1 MKQNSMRP
9 PKAADTERFLKTFAA
24 PRFAWRAAP
33 EQCGD
38 AAIVHKVAVI
48 GAGPVGLTAALD
60 LAQRGV
66 RVVVLDDNDTVSV
79 GSRALCYAKRTL
91 EVWDRLGCGVD
102 VANAGVQWQVGKVFF
117 RDEMVYRFDLLPEA
131 DHKMPAMVNLQQYH
145 LEQTLVQRCLANDLI
160 ELRWRHKIVGLEQG
174 DAQVSLTVETPSG
187 AYVLRAQWVLACDGA
202 NSDTRAMVGAPF
214 TGQAF
219 QDRFLI
225 ADVLM
230 KADFPTERWF
240 WFDPPFHRGQSALLH
255 RQRDNVW
262 RIDFQ
267 LGWDA
272 DPVEE
277 RKPERVTARVREML
291 GPDAQFELEWVS
303 IYQFAC
309 RRIDRF
315 RYGRVLFAGDSAHQV
330 SPFGA
335 RGANSGVQDVDNLSW
350 KLQLVVDGVAPDRLL
365 DSYHDERAL
374 AADDN
379 IRQST
384 RSTDFITPKNV
395 SSRLYRDAVLGLSR
409 DCAFARPLVNSG
421 RLSLPTRYRGSA
433 LVCGDTD
440 AFSAASAAPG
450 APCPDAPIMTAD
462 GREGWLLEHLG
473 HGFVLLC
480 FGEIAPPMQAVALP
494 VRVAAVV
501 VGRDLIDQRGVL
513 AQRLDALPGTAY
525 LIRPDQFVAARWRRA
540 SAQAVR
546 GAVMRSLALH

>member
-1 MKQNSMRP
+1 M
-9 PKAADTERFLKTFAA
+9 KTFTP
-24 PRFAWRAAP
+24 PRYAWRPAP
-33 EQCGD
+33 EQQG
-38 AAIVHKVAVI
+38 VVESPHPVVVI

-60 LAQRGV
+60 LAARGV

-91 EVWDRLGCGVD
+91 EVWDRLGCGEA
-102 VANAGVQWQVGKVFF
+102 VAADGVRWQVGKVFF
-117 RDEMVYRFDLLPEA
+117 QDEMVYRFDLLPEP

-145 LEQTLVQRCLANDLI
+145 LEQTLVERCLTSDLI
-160 ELRWRHKIVGLEQG
+160 DMRWRHRVVSLEQN
-174 DAQVSLTVETPSG
+174 DQTVLLGVDTPEG
-187 AYVLRAQWVLACDGA
+187 RYTTQATWVIACDGA
-202 NSDTRAMVGAPF
+202 NSEARAMVGAPF

-230 KADFPTERWF
+230 KAEFPTERWF
-240 WFDPPFHRGQSALLH
+240 WFDPPFHPGQSALLH
-255 RQRDNVW
+255 KQRDNVW

-277 RKPERVTARVREML
+277 RKPERVEARVRQML
-291 GPDAQFELEWVS
+291 GPDADFELEWVS

-335 RGANSGVQDVDNLSW
+335 RGANSGVQDVDNLAW
-350 KLQLVVDGVAPDRLL
+350 KLQCVLAGIAPETLL

-379 IRQST
+379 IRNST
-384 RSTDFITPKNV
+384 RSTDFITPKNA

-409 DCAFARPLVNSG
+409 DHAFARPLVNSG
-421 RLSLPTRYRGSA
+421 RLSLPTRYLGSA
-433 LVCGDTD
+433 IITDDTD
-440 AFSAASAAPG
+440 AFEAPSAAPG
-450 APCPDAPIMTAD
+450 CPCPDAPVERPD
-462 GREGWLLEHLG
+462 GSSGWLLDHLG
-473 HGFVLLC
+473 RGFTLL
-480 FGEIAPPMQAVALP
+480 VAGADPTDSNANANAEPLPLP
-494 VRVAAVV
+494 VTRL
-501 VGRDLIDQRGVL
+501 RLDHDLVDRRGVL
-513 AQRLDALPGTAY
+513 SARFDTRQQAVY
-525 LIRPDQFVAARWRRA
+525 LIRPDQFIAARWRQPSITEIR
-540 SAQAVR
+540 QAL
-546 GAVMRSLALH
+546 ARSLAIH

>member
-1 MKQNSMRP
+1 M
-9 PKAADTERFLKTFAA
+9 KTFTP
-24 PRFAWRAAP
+24 PRYAWRPAP
-33 EQCGD
+33 EQQG
-38 AAIVHKVAVI
+38 VVESPHPVVVI

-60 LAQRGV
+60 LAARGV

-91 EVWDRLGCGVD
+91 EVWDRLGCGEA
-102 VANAGVQWQVGKVFF
+102 VAADGVRWQVGKVFF
-117 RDEMVYRFDLLPEA
+117 QDEMVYRFDLLPEP

-145 LEQTLVQRCLANDLI
+145 LEQTLVERCLTSDLI
-160 ELRWRHKIVGLEQG
+160 DMRWRHRVVSLEQN
-174 DAQVSLTVETPSG
+174 DQTVLLGVDTPEG
-187 AYVLRAQWVLACDGA
+187 RYTTQATWVIACDGA
-202 NSDTRAMVGAPF
+202 NSEARAMVGAPF

-230 KADFPTERWF
+230 KAEFPTERWF
-240 WFDPPFHRGQSALLH
+240 WFDPPFHPGQSALLH
-255 RQRDNVW
+255 KQRDNVW

-277 RKPERVTARVREML
+277 RKPERVEARVRQML
-291 GPDAQFELEWVS
+291 GPDADFELEWVS

-335 RGANSGVQDVDNLSW
+335 RGANSGVQDVDNLAW
-350 KLQLVVDGVAPDRLL
+350 KLQCVLAGIAPETLL

-379 IRQST
+379 IRNST
-384 RSTDFITPKNV
+384 RSTDFITPKNA

-409 DCAFARPLVNSG
+409 DHAFARPLVNSG
-421 RLSLPTRYRGSA
+421 RLSLPTRYLGSSIITD
-433 LVCGDTD
+433 DTD
-440 AFSAASAAPG
+440 AFEAPSAAPG
-450 APCPDAPIMTAD
+450 CPCPDAPVERPD
-462 GREGWLLEHLG
+462 GSSGWLLDHLG
-473 HGFVLLC
+473 RGFTLLVV
-480 FGEIAPPMQAVALP
+480 GADPTDSNANANAEPLPLP
-494 VRVAAVV
+494 VTRL
-501 VGRDLIDQRGVL
+501 RLDHDLVDRRGVL
-513 AQRLDALPGTAY
+513 SARFDTRQQAVY
-525 LIRPDQFVAARWRRA
+525 LIRPDQFIAARWRQPSMAEIR
-540 SAQAVR
+540 QAL
-546 GAVMRSLALH
+546 ARSLAIH

>member
-1 MKQNSMRP
+1 M
-9 PKAADTERFLKTFAA
+9 KTFTA
-24 PRFAWRAAP
+24 PRFDWQAAP
-33 EQCGD
+33 EQFGGSD
-38 AAIVHKVAVI
+38 IVHKVAVI

-60 LAQRGV
+60 LAARGV

-91 EVWDRLGCGVD
+91 EVWDRLGCGVE
-102 VANAGVQWQVGKVFF
+102 VAAAGVQWQVGKVFF
-117 RDEMVYRFDLLPEA
+117 RDEMVYRFDLLPEPH
-131 DHKMPAMVNLQQYH
+131 HKMPAMVNLQQYH
-145 LEQTLVQRCLANDLI
+145 LEQTLVARCLAEDLI
-160 ELRWRHKIVGLEQG
+160 ELRWRNKVVALEQDG
-174 DAQVSLTVETPSG
+174 EGARLSVDTPSG
-187 AYVLRAQWVLACDGA
+187 HYTLRAHWIIACDGA

-214 TGQAF
+214 SGQAF

-277 RKPERVTARVREML
+277 RKPERVNARVREML
-291 GPDAQFELEWVS
+291 GPEADFELEWVS

-335 RGANSGVQDVDNLSW
+335 RGANSGVQDIDNLAW
-350 KLQLVVDGVAPDRLL
+350 KLQLVIDGIAAESLL
-365 DSYHDERAL
+365 DSYHDERSL

-379 IRQST
+379 IRNST
-384 RSTDFITPKNV
+384 RSTDFITPKNA

-409 DCAFARPLVNSG
+409 DHAFARPLVNSG
-421 RLSLPTRYRGSA
+421 RLSLPTRYAGSMLITEDA
-433 LVCGDTD
+433 D
-440 AFSAASAAPG
+440 AFASSAAVPG
-450 APCPDAPIMTAD
+450 APCPDAPVVTAG
-462 GREGWLLEHLG
+462 GRGSWLLEHLG
-473 HGFVLLC
+473 RGFVLLS
-480 FGEIAPPMQAVALP
+480 FGQIAPALLALP
-494 VRVAAVV
+494 LPVTVTPLV
-501 VGRDLIDQRGVL
+501 VGRDLFDEHGVL
-513 AQRLDALPGTAY
+513 GRRLDARPGTAY
-525 LIRPDQFVAARWRRA
+525 LIRPDQFIAARWRVPEAGRFRNA
-540 SAQAVR
+540 L
-546 GAVMRSLALH
+546 MRSLALH

>member
-1 MKQNSMRP
+1 M
-9 PKAADTERFLKTFAA
+9 KTFTP
-24 PRFAWRAAP
+24 PRYVWRPAP
-33 EQCGD
+33 EQQRPVD
-38 AAIVHKVAVI
+38 ALHPVVVI

-60 LAQRGV
+60 LAARGV

-91 EVWDRLGCGVD
+91 EVWDRLGCGEA
-102 VANAGVQWQVGKVFF
+102 VAADGVRWQVGKVFF
-117 RDEMVYRFDLLPEA
+117 QDEMVYRFDLLPEP

-145 LEQTLVQRCLANDLI
+145 LEQTLVERCLASELI
-160 ELRWRHKIVGLEQG
+160 DIRWRHRVVSLEQNEMR
-174 DAQVSLTVETPSG
+174 AQLGVETPDGS
-187 AYVLRAQWVLACDGA
+187 YTAQALWVIACDGA
-202 NSDTRAMVGAPF
+202 NSDTRSMVGAPF

-230 KADFPTERWF
+230 KAEFPTERWF
-240 WFDPPFHRGQSALLH
+240 WFDPPFHPGQSALLH
-255 RQRDNVW
+255 KQRDNVW

-277 RKPERVTARVREML
+277 RKPERVEARVRQML
-291 GPDAQFELEWVS
+291 GPDADFELEWVS

-335 RGANSGVQDVDNLSW
+335 RGANSGVQDVDNLGW
-350 KLQLVVDGVAPDRLL
+350 KLQCVLAGVAPETLL

-379 IRQST
+379 IRNST
-384 RSTDFITPKNV
+384 RSTDFITPKNS

-409 DCAFARPLVNSG
+409 DHAFARPLVNSG
-421 RLSLPTRYRGSA
+421 RLSLPTRYLGSSIITD
-433 LVCGDTD
+433 DTD
-440 AFSAASAAPG
+440 AFDAPSAAPG
-450 APCPDAPIMTAD
+450 CPCPDAPV
-462 GREGWLLEHLG
+462 EGPEGSPSWLLEHLG
-473 HGFVLLC
+473 HGFTLLVI
-480 FGEIAPPMQAVALP
+480 GTDPIAGSSEPLLLP
-494 VRVAAVV
+494 VTVLRL
-501 VGRDLIDQRGVL
+501 GHDLHDRRGVL
-513 AQRLDALPGTAY
+513 SARLDAKQQAVY
-525 LIRPDQFVAARWRRA
+525 LIRPDQFIAARWRQPSMADIR
-540 SAQAVR
+540 QALS
-546 GAVMRSLALH
+546 RSLAIH

>member
-1 MKQNSMRP
+1 M
-9 PKAADTERFLKTFAA
+9 KTFTP
-24 PRFAWRAAP
+24 PRYAWRPAP
-33 EQCGD
+33 EQQG
-38 AAIVHKVAVI
+38 VVESPHPVVVI

-60 LAQRGV
+60 LAARGV

-91 EVWDRLGCGVD
+91 EVWDRLGCGKA
-102 VANAGVQWQVGKVFF
+102 VAADGVRWQVGKVFF
-117 RDEMVYRFDLLPEA
+117 QDEMVYRFDLLPEP

-145 LEQTLVQRCLANDLI
+145 LEQTLVERCLTSDLI
-160 ELRWRHKIVGLEQG
+160 DMRWRHRVVSLEQN
-174 DAQVSLTVETPSG
+174 DQTVLLGVDTPEG
-187 AYVLRAQWVLACDGA
+187 RYTTQATWVIACDGA
-202 NSDTRAMVGAPF
+202 NSEARALVGAPF

-230 KADFPTERWF
+230 KAEFPTERWF
-240 WFDPPFHRGQSALLH
+240 WFDPPFHPGQSALLH
-255 RQRDNVW
+255 KQRDNVW

-277 RKPERVTARVREML
+277 RKPERVEARVRQML
-291 GPDAQFELEWVS
+291 GPDADFELEWVS

-335 RGANSGVQDVDNLSW
+335 RGANSGVQDVDNLAW
-350 KLQLVVDGVAPDRLL
+350 KLQYVLAGIAPETLL

-379 IRQST
+379 IRNST
-384 RSTDFITPKNV
+384 RSTDFITPKNA

-409 DCAFARPLVNSG
+409 DHAFARPLVNSG
-421 RLSLPTRYRGSA
+421 RLSLPTRYLGSSIITD
-433 LVCGDTD
+433 DTD
-440 AFSAASAAPG
+440 AFEAPSAAPG
-450 APCPDAPIMTAD
+450 CPCPDAPVERPD
-462 GREGWLLEHLG
+462 GSSGWLLDHLG
-473 HGFVLLC
+473 RGFTLL
-480 FGEIAPPMQAVALP
+480 VAGADPTDSNANANAEPLPLP
-494 VRVAAVV
+494 VTRL
-501 VGRDLIDQRGVL
+501 RLDHDLVDRRGVL
-513 AQRLDALPGTAY
+513 SARFDTRQQAVY
-525 LIRPDQFVAARWRRA
+525 LIRPDQFIAARWRQPSMAEIR
-540 SAQAVR
+540 QAL
-546 GAVMRSLALH
+546 ARSLAIH

>member
-1 MKQNSMRP
+1 M
-9 PKAADTERFLKTFAA
+9 KTFTP
-24 PRFAWRAAP
+24 PRYVWRPAP
-33 EQCGD
+33 EQQRPVD
-38 AAIVHKVAVI
+38 SLHPVIVI

-60 LAQRGV
+60 LAARGV

-91 EVWDRLGCGVD
+91 EVWDRLGCGEA
-102 VANAGVQWQVGKVFF
+102 VAADGVRWQVGKVFF
-117 RDEMVYRFDLLPEA
+117 QDEMVYRFDLLPEP

-145 LEQTLVQRCLANDLI
+145 LEQTLVERCLASELI
-160 ELRWRHKIVGLEQG
+160 DIRWRHRVVSLEQNEMR
-174 DAQVSLTVETPSG
+174 AQLGVETPDGSY
-187 AYVLRAQWVLACDGA
+187 AAQALWVIACDGA
-202 NSDTRAMVGAPF
+202 NSDTRSMVGAPF

-230 KADFPTERWF
+230 KAEFPTERWF
-240 WFDPPFHRGQSALLH
+240 WFDPPFHPGQSALLH
-255 RQRDNVW
+255 KQRDNVW

-277 RKPERVTARVREML
+277 RKPERVEARVRQML
-291 GPDAQFELEWVS
+291 GPDADFELEWVS

-335 RGANSGVQDVDNLSW
+335 RGANSGVQDVDNLGW
-350 KLQLVVDGVAPDRLL
+350 KLQCVLAGVAPEALL

-379 IRQST
+379 IRNST
-384 RSTDFITPKNV
+384 RSTDFITPKNS

-409 DCAFARPLVNSG
+409 DHAFARPLVNSG
-421 RLSLPTRYRGSA
+421 RLSLPTRYLGSSIITD
-433 LVCGDTD
+433 DTD
-440 AFSAASAAPG
+440 AFDAPSAAPG
-450 APCPDAPIMTAD
+450 CPCPDAPV
-462 GREGWLLEHLG
+462 EGSEGSPSWLLEHLG
-473 HGFVLLC
+473 HGFTLLVI
-480 FGEIAPPMQAVALP
+480 GTDPIAASSEPLPLP
-494 VRVAAVV
+494 VTVLRL
-501 VGRDLIDQRGVL
+501 GHDLHDRRGVL
-513 AQRLDALPGTAY
+513 SARLDAKQQAVY
-525 LIRPDQFVAARWRRA
+525 LIRPDQFIAARWRQPSMADIR
-540 SAQAVR
+540 QALS
-546 GAVMRSLALH
+546 RSLAIH

>member
-1 MKQNSMRP
+1 M
-9 PKAADTERFLKTFAA
+9 KTFTP
-24 PRFAWRAAP
+24 PRYAWRPAP
-33 EQCGD
+33 EQQG
-38 AAIVHKVAVI
+38 VVESPHPVVVI

-60 LAQRGV
+60 LAARGV

-91 EVWDRLGCGVD
+91 EVWDRLGCGEA
-102 VANAGVQWQVGKVFF
+102 VAADGVRWQVGKVFF
-117 RDEMVYRFDLLPEA
+117 QDEMVYRFDLLPEP

-145 LEQTLVQRCLANDLI
+145 LEQTLVERCLTSDLI
-160 ELRWRHKIVGLEQG
+160 DMRWRHRVVSLEQN
-174 DAQVSLTVETPSG
+174 DQTVLLGVDTPEG
-187 AYVLRAQWVLACDGA
+187 RYTTQAIWVIACDGA
-202 NSDTRAMVGAPF
+202 NSEARAMVGAPF

-230 KADFPTERWF
+230 KAEFPTERWF
-240 WFDPPFHRGQSALLH
+240 WFDPPFHPGQSALLH
-255 RQRDNVW
+255 KQRDNVW

-277 RKPERVTARVREML
+277 RKPERVEARVRQML
-291 GPDAQFELEWVS
+291 GPDADFELEWVS

-335 RGANSGVQDVDNLSW
+335 RGANSGVQDVDNLAW
-350 KLQLVVDGVAPDRLL
+350 KLQCVLAGIAPETLL

-379 IRQST
+379 IRNST
-384 RSTDFITPKNV
+384 RSTDFITPKNA

-409 DCAFARPLVNSG
+409 DHAFARPLVNSG
-421 RLSLPTRYRGSA
+421 RLSLPTRYLGSSIITD
-433 LVCGDTD
+433 DTD
-440 AFSAASAAPG
+440 AFEAPLAAPG
-450 APCPDAPIMTAD
+450 CPCPDAPVERPD
-462 GREGWLLEHLG
+462 GSSGWLLDHLG
-473 HGFVLLC
+473 RGFTLLVV
-480 FGEIAPPMQAVALP
+480 GADPTDSNANANAEPLPLP
-494 VRVAAVV
+494 VTRL
-501 VGRDLIDQRGVL
+501 RLDHDLVDRRGVL
-513 AQRLDALPGTAY
+513 SARFDTRQQAVY
-525 LIRPDQFVAARWRRA
+525 LIRPDQFIAARWRQPSMAEIR
-540 SAQAVR
+540 QAL
-546 GAVMRSLALH
+546 ARSLAIH

>member
-1 MKQNSMRP
+1 M
-9 PKAADTERFLKTFAA
+9 KTFAA
-24 PRFAWRAAP
+24 PRFEWRAAP
-33 EQCGD
+33 EQYGD

-91 EVWDRLGCGVD
+91 EVWDRLGCGAD

-117 RDEMVYRFDLLPEA
+117 RDEMVYRFDLLPEP

-145 LEQTLVQRCLANDLI
+145 LEQTLVERCLANDLI
-160 ELRWRHKIVGLEQG
+160 ELRWRHKIVGLEQN
-174 DAQVSLTVETPSG
+174 DAQVSLNVETPSG
-187 AYVLRAQWVLACDGA
+187 AYVLRAQWVIACDGA
-202 NSDTRAMVGAPF
+202 NSDTRAMVGASF

-277 RKPERVTARVREML
+277 RKPERVTTRVREML
-291 GPDAQFELEWVS
+291 GPDAEFELEWVS

-350 KLQLVVDGVAPDRLL
+350 KLQLVLDGVAPDLLL

-395 SSRLYRDAVLGLSR
+395 SSRRYRDAVLGLSR
-409 DCAFARPLVNSG
+409 DYAFARPLVNSG
-421 RLSLPTRYRGSA
+421 RLSLPTRYADSA
-433 LVCGDTD
+433 LICADTD
-440 AFSAASAAPG
+440 AFSASSAAPG
-450 APCPDAPIMTAD
+450 APCPDAPIVTAD

-473 HGFVLLC
+473 RGFVLLS
-480 FGEIAPPMQAVALP
+480 FGELAPEMQLISLP
-494 VRVAAVV
+494 VRVTAIV
-501 VGRDLIDQRGVL
+501 VGRDLIDRRGVL
-513 AQRLDALPGTAY
+513 ARRLDARPGTAY
-525 LIRPDQFVAARWRRA
+525 LIRPDQFVAARWRQA
-540 SAQAVR
+540 SAEAIR
-546 GAVMRSLALH
+546 STVMRSLALH

>member
-1 MKQNSMRP
+1 M
-9 PKAADTERFLKTFAA
+9 KTFTP
-24 PRFAWRAAP
+24 PRYAWRPAP
-33 EQCGD
+33 EQQG
-38 AAIVHKVAVI
+38 VVESPHPVVVI

-60 LAQRGV
+60 LAARGV

-91 EVWDRLGCGVD
+91 EVWDRLGCGEA
-102 VANAGVQWQVGKVFF
+102 VAADGVRWQVGKVFF
-117 RDEMVYRFDLLPEA
+117 QDEMVYRFDLLPEP

-145 LEQTLVQRCLANDLI
+145 LEQTLVERCLTSDLI
-160 ELRWRHKIVGLEQG
+160 DMRWRHRVVSLEQN
-174 DAQVSLTVETPSG
+174 DQTVLLGVDTPEG
-187 AYVLRAQWVLACDGA
+187 RYTTQATWVIACDGA
-202 NSDTRAMVGAPF
+202 NSEARALVGAPF

-230 KADFPTERWF
+230 KAEFPTERWF
-240 WFDPPFHRGQSALLH
+240 WFDPPFHPGQSALLH
-255 RQRDNVW
+255 KQRDNVW

-277 RKPERVTARVREML
+277 RKPERVEARVRQML
-291 GPDAQFELEWVS
+291 GPDADFELEWVS

-335 RGANSGVQDVDNLSW
+335 RGANSGVQDVDNLAW
-350 KLQLVVDGVAPDRLL
+350 KLQCVLAGIAPETLL

-379 IRQST
+379 IRNST
-384 RSTDFITPKNV
+384 RSTDFITPKNA

-409 DCAFARPLVNSG
+409 DHAFARPLVNSG
-421 RLSLPTRYRGSA
+421 RLSLPTRYLGSSIITD
-433 LVCGDTD
+433 DTD
-440 AFSAASAAPG
+440 AFEAPSAAPG
-450 APCPDAPIMTAD
+450 CPCPDAPVERPD
-462 GREGWLLEHLG
+462 GSSGWLLDHLG
-473 HGFVLLC
+473 RGFTLLVV
-480 FGEIAPPMQAVALP
+480 GADPTDSNANANAEPLPLP
-494 VRVAAVV
+494 VTMLRLDH
-501 VGRDLIDQRGVL
+501 DLVDRRGVL
-513 AQRLDALPGTAY
+513 SARFDTRQQAVY
-525 LIRPDQFVAARWRRA
+525 LIRPDQFIAARWRQPSMAEIR
-540 SAQAVR
+540 QAL
-546 GAVMRSLALH
+546 ARSLAIH